1 MVIVHQSICALMKVE
16 LNVKV
21 KSGYKYQDIDDID
34 TLVAAIK
41 NNPFY
46 FFDIDIVDKTSILFP
61 EHNKPEELANPFF
74 E

>member
-1 MVIVHQSICALMKVE
+1 MKVE

-21 KSGYKYQDIDDID
+21 RFGQRYQDIDDID
-34 TLVAAIK
+34 TLVNAIK

-46 FFDIDIVDKTSILFP
+46 FFDVDIVDRTSILFP
-61 EHNKPEELANPFF
+61 EHNNLEELANPFF

>member
-1 MVIVHQSICALMKVE
+1 MAHKICALMKVE

-21 KSGYKYQDIDDID
+21 RSGQRLQEIDDID
-34 TLVAAIK
+34 TLVNAIK

-46 FFDIDIVDKTSILFP
+46 FFDIDIVDRTSLLFP

>member
-1 MVIVHQSICALMKVE
+1 MDIAHKICALMIVE

-21 KSGYKYQDIDDID
+21 RSGQKLQDIDDID
-34 TLVAAIK
+34 TIVNAIK

-46 FFDIDIVDKTSILFP
+46 FFDIDIVDKTSMLFP

>member
-1 MVIVHQSICALMKVE
+1 MKVE
-16 LNVKV
+16 LQVKV
-21 KSGYKYQDIDDID
+21 KYGQRLQDIDDID
-34 TLVAAIK
+34 TLINAIR

-46 FFDIDIVDKTSILFP
+46 FFDIDLVDRTSILFP